1 VLVLRGSTHVIRR
14 SSRKATV
21 VEAHVDEDGGG
32 PSAKFTH
39 RRPWRRGVGVEEEE
53 RARASERV
61 QRRVEGDESDLVL
74 IEME

>member
-1 VLVLRGSTHVIRR
+1 M
-14 SSRKATV
+14 

-74 IEME
+74 IEVERAWLPRLPTRGDNALQA